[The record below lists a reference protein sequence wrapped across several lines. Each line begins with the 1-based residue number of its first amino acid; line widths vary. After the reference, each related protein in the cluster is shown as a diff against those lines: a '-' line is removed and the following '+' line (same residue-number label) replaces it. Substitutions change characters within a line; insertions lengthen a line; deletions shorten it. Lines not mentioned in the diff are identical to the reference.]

1 MYLLIHCSIL
11 SDIFCFFPFS
21 PSVLNTTASGM
32 ERTATWRPP
41 DICLF
46 QSVGSRDCL
55 CWHWQRCH
63 STDNDGTDK
72 AVDVFSAI
80 LNHFPSASPLT
91 YFPNPFLCFQSLTGS
106 SDWQP
111 VVKKV
116 LEEVQRGISGRWTV
130 PVMVAEMR
138 HIVPTIAGLPLE
150 LGLCA
155 AMVAQ
160 AAADGELGMP
170 NSAAPPQ

>member
-1 MYLLIHCSIL
+1 MYLLICCSIL

-21 PSVLNTTASGM
+21 PSLFNTTASGM

-41 DICLF
+41 DICLR

-63 STDNDGTDK
+63 WTDDDGTDK
-72 AVDVFSAI
+72 TTFSLQYWI
-80 LNHFPSASPLT
+80 TSLPCLLLPTSLI
-91 YFPNPFLCFQSLTGS
+91 YFYFQSLTGS

-116 LEEVQRGISGRWTV
+116 VEEVQRGISGRWTV
-130 PVMVAEMR
+130 PVLVAEMR

-155 AMVAQ
+155 ATVAQ
-160 AAADGELGMP
+160 AAADGELGTP